1 MRERKG
7 QIMECDFC
15 ENLALVVVQN
25 GNIEQVAC
33 YSCTYKDILTG
44 WEIVAEMDISPLDY
58 AG

>member
-1 MRERKG
+1 
-7 QIMECDFC
+7 MECDFC